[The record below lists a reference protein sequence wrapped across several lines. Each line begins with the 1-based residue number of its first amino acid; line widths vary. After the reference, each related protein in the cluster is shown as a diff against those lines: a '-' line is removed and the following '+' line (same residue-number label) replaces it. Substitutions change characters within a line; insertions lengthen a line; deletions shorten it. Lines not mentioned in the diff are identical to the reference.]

1 MPFNTNPGVGDNVH
15 RALQRHMSSSQALHP
30 AWEDKEYTI
39 DPYKNHFGLRPL
51 VSFCKEP
58 CPECGSEGE
67 CNRHYCNKSRNSYVL
82 NDPIYFMTKRFRWAW
97 AL

>member
-1 MPFNTNPGVGDNVH
+1 MLFNTNPGVGDHVH
-15 RALQRHMSSSQALHP
+15 KALQRHMSSSQALHP
-30 AWEDKEYTI
+30 AWEGKEYTL

-51 VSFCKEP
+51 VTFCKEP

-67 CNRHYCNKSRNSYVL
+67 CNRHYCTKCRNAFVL
-82 NDPIYFMTKRFRWAW
+82 SDPIYFMTERFRWAW